1 VKILID
7 ILFPRGLYPVP
18 AAQPGALG
26 KGQQTATALNT
37 FFQFWGYITPILG
50 AIIADQYLGKYKTI
64 VTFACIYFC
73 GLLILT
79 LTSIPPAIQSGAAF
93 PGFIVSIVIIGLGTG
108 GIKSNV
114 SPLVGEQYRSRPAHI
129 KVLKSGERVIV
140 TPQATYQRIFNMFYW
155 GINIGSLSA
164 IATTELE
171 KNVGFWAAYLL
182 PTLMFM

>member
-1 VKILID
+1 
-7 ILFPRGLYPVP
+7 
-18 AAQPGALG
+18 
-26 KGQQTATALNT
+26 
-37 FFQFWGYITPILG
+37 
-50 AIIADQYLGKYKTI
+50 
-64 VTFACIYFC
+64 
-73 GLLILT
+73 
-79 LTSIPPAIQSGAAF
+79 
-93 PGFIVSIVIIGLGTG
+93 
-108 GIKSNV
+108 
-114 SPLVGEQYRSRPAHI
+114 LVGEQYRSRPAHI